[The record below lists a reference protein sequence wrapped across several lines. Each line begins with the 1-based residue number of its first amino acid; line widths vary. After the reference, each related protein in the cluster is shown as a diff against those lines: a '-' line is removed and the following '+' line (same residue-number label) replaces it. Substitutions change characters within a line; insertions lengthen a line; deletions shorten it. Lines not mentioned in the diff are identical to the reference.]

1 MARVTGWWLRVPGG
15 STVGPVPEELVLRGI
30 RAGRIPREAQARQHD
45 AEPWRALLNIAAFDP
60 AFDIADADT
69 DVSPRSDFPDTG
81 DEENQA
87 TEIMAGLPPSA
98 VFNPV
103 PSPIAPLSACDED
116 DAPTRIPGQTRPNAA
131 SELSAPAIWPRALQ
145 GATAS
150 LQRAAASQRAHVEE
164 APVTPSA
171 SAAAA
176 EGAPP
181 LMDATDD
188 SNDVRVILETATATP
203 LALERPD
210 HAEPRVLRAI
220 AAPRDLADELTSPA
234 RRRLEEQRSRR
245 WLAVIA
251 VLTLIVL
258 GLVVSLA
265 RR

>member
-1 MARVTGWWLRVPGG
+1 MARVTGWWIRVPGG

-45 AEPWRALLNIAAFDP
+45 AEPWRALLNIAAFDS

-69 DVSPRSDFPDTG
+69 DVSRRADFADAG

-98 VFNPV
+98 VYNPV
-103 PSPIAPLSACDED
+103 PSTIALLSASDED
-116 DAPTRIPGQTRPNAA
+116 DAPTRIPGQTRPNTA

-150 LQRAAASQRAHVEE
+150 LARAAASQRALADE
-164 APVTPSA
+164 APVPPSA
-171 SAAAA
+171 PAAT
-176 EGAPP
+176 EQGAPP

-188 SNDVRVILETATATP
+188 SNDVRVIVETATATP
-203 LALERPD
+203 LALERTEL
-210 HAEPRVLRAI
+210 AEPRVLRAI

-251 VLTLIVL
+251 VLTLVVL
-258 GLVVSLA
+258 GLLVTLA